1 MHGASSPW
9 LQQIRGKWIA
19 NGRSQADPD
28 GRIYDPY
35 VDGPSTPL
43 FYFGYGLSYG
53 TFKYSDPMAKMTGNR
68 EQPVE
73 VNEHNLLNMSLI
85 HSSVP
90 ELTACYMCCL

>member
-1 MHGASSPW
+1 MHGAASPW

-19 NGRSQADPD
+19 NGRSKADPD

-43 FYFGYGLSYG
+43 FNFGFGLSHG
-53 TFKYSDPMAKMTGNR
+53 TFNYSNAKAAMTGDK

-73 VNEHNLLNMSLI
+73 VRKL
-85 HSSVP
+85 
-90 ELTACYMCCL
+90 A